1 MPIIH
6 AGTPICKKL
15 YSPRGFDKENPIFV
29 LPWNK
34 KQKGVIHMKMQAGYE
49 MRRWKRQMRK
59 ILSDSRVRQ
68 PVEILGAFLAGLCL
82 SAASL
87 SNQCQPLCLAVLC
100 AGLPGWLPLP
110 FALGGCVG
118 YWGFWGRAGLQ
129 GLVWIAAGLPVC
141 MILGQRAQKLRP
153 LLAGLAGLIVAVSGL
168 VFQLWQ
174 GEETAIA
181 MYLLRIALASGSAWL
196 VCSAQLR
203 QDPTAD
209 WLVMGMGVLAL
220 AQVAPVAF
228 LNLGLVAAALMAL
241 TAPFPA
247 VAIAGLAL
255 DLAGVTVVPMTA
267 VMCMAYLVRQ
277 ISWIPRG
284 GRMLVPA
291 AVYFAVMRLCGQEQ
305 WLMLPALLLGGLIS
319 LLLPRQI
326 RSYSRR
332 GDMGYA
338 QARLE
343 MVSGVLAQ
351 AQQLLQETL
360 MYPMDEGALIARA
373 ADRAC
378 STCIHREECVEAER
392 VRYLPQ
398 TLLHQSAITLDS
410 IPSGCRQPQ
419 RLLPELQHGRDQYR
433 LLLADRQRQQE
444 YRSAVIQQYGFL
456 SEYLQEL
463 SDNLPR
469 REEEPTARFE
479 PEVAVCSRGREAA
492 NGDRCLWFAGTRNR
506 YYVLLCD
513 GMGTGEGA
521 AYEAKT
527 AGYMLRRMLMAGYP
541 ANYALQSL
549 NSLCVLRGSA
559 GAVTVD
565 LVEADLVTGRAA
577 LYKWGAAPS
586 WLLGRA
592 GPERI
597 GREGPPPGISVE
609 QNQGTV
615 DRFTLQNGVPLV
627 LLSDGVDGSS
637 AMTGLEGDYDQP
649 AGFLAALI
657 LEAGYTDVPDDATAA
672 VLRLHRVER
681 NR

>member
-1 MPIIH
+1 
-6 AGTPICKKL
+6 
-15 YSPRGFDKENPIFV
+15 
-29 LPWNK
+29 
-34 KQKGVIHMKMQAGYE
+34 MKMRTGYE
-49 MRRWKRQMRK
+49 MRRWKRQLRK
-59 ILSDSRVRQ
+59 LLSDPRVRQ
-68 PVEILGAFLAGLCL
+68 PVELLAAFLAGLCL

-87 SNQCQPLCLAVLC
+87 GNQLQPFPLAVLC

-110 FALGGCVG
+110 FALGAGLG

-129 GLVWIAAGLPVC
+129 GLVWLAAGLPVC
-141 MILGQRAQKLRP
+141 IGLGQRAQKLRP
-153 LLAGLAGLIVAVSGL
+153 LLAALAGLIVAVSGL

-181 MYLLRIALASGSAWL
+181 MYLLRITLAAGATWL
-196 VCSAQLR
+196 MGTAQLR

-209 WLVMGMGVLAL
+209 WLVLGIGVLAL
-220 AQVAPVAF
+220 AQIAPVTF
-228 LNLGLVAAALMAL
+228 LNLGFGAAALMAL
-241 TAPFPA
+241 SAPFPA
-247 VAIAGLAL
+247 VAVAGLAL
-255 DLAGVTVVPMTA
+255 DLAGVTAVPMTA
-267 VMCMAYLVRQ
+267 VLCMVYLVRQ
-277 ISWIPRG
+277 LPWLPRLFRGLIPG
-284 GRMLVPA
+284 M
-291 AVYFAVMRLCGQEQ
+291 VYFAAISLWGMEQ
-305 WLMLPALLLGGLIS
+305 WLPLPALVLGGMAS
-319 LLLPRQI
+319 LLLPRQNAA
-326 RSYSRR
+326 YHRR

-351 AQQLLQETL
+351 ARQLLQETQV
-360 MYPMDEGALIARA
+360 YPMDEEALIARA

-378 STCIHREECVEAER
+378 GGCVHREECPEAER
-392 VRYLPQ
+392 VRFLPQ
-398 TLLHQSAITLDS
+398 TLLHQSAITLEH

-419 RLLPELQHGRDQYR
+419 RLLPQLQQGRDQYR
-433 LLLADRQRQQE
+433 LLLADRQRQTE
-444 YRSAVIQQYGFL
+444 YRSAVMQQYGFL

-469 REEEPTARFE
+469 REEEPTARFR

-527 AGYMLRRMLMAGYP
+527 AGSILRRMLMAGYP
-541 ANYALQSL
+541 TDYALQSL

-565 LVEADLVTGRAA
+565 LAEADLVTGRVA

-592 GPERI
+592 GPEKI
-597 GREGPPPGISVE
+597 GREGPPPGISLE
-609 QNQGTV
+609 QTQIGV
-615 DRFTLQNGVPLV
+615 DRFTMQNGVPLV
-627 LLSDGVDGSS
+627 LLSDGVDGS
-637 AMTGLEGDYDQP
+637 AAVTGLEGDYDQP
-649 AGFLAALI
+649 AGFLATLI
-657 LEAGYTDVPDDATAA
+657 LEAGYAEVPDDATAA
-672 VLRLHRVER
+672 VLRLHRLER

>member
-1 MPIIH
+1 MNIH
-6 AGTPICKKL
+6 TDFRL
-15 YSPRGFDKENPIFV
+15 
-29 LPWNK
+29 
-34 KQKGVIHMKMQAGYE
+34 
-49 MRRWKRQMRK
+49 RRWKREVQKTLR
-59 ILSDSRVRQ
+59 LPRVRQ
-68 PVEILGAFLAGLCL
+68 TLEIIAAFLAGLCL

-87 SNQCQPLCLAVLC
+87 DNCLQPLPLAVLC

-110 FALGGCVG
+110 FALGGSLG
-118 YWGFWGRAGLQ
+118 YGYFWGKAGLQ
-129 GLVWIAAGLPVC
+129 GLVWIATGLPVC
-141 MILGQRAQKLRP
+141 MGLGQRVRKLPP
-153 LLAGLAGLIVAVSGL
+153 LLAALAGLAVAVSGL
-168 VFQLWQ
+168 LFQLWQ
-174 GEETAIA
+174 GEQITVS
-181 MYLLRIALASGSAWL
+181 MYLLRIGLAFGATWL
-196 VCSAQLR
+196 LCNAQLR

-209 WLVMGMGVLAL
+209 WLVMGLGILAL
-220 AQVAPVAF
+220 AQVAPVPA
-228 LNLGLVAAALMAL
+228 LNLGMVAAALLAL

-247 VAIAGLAL
+247 VAIGGLAL
-255 DLAGVTVVPMTA
+255 DLAGITVMPMTA
-267 VMCMAYLVRQ
+267 VLCLAYLLRL
-277 ISWIPRG
+277 IPWLPRLSRALIPG
-284 GRMLVPA
+284 
-291 AVYFAVMRLCGQEQ
+291 AVYFAVMQLLQQPG
-305 WLMLPALLLGGLIS
+305 WLPLPALAVGGGLS
-319 LLLPRQI
+319 LLLPHQ
-326 RSYSRR
+326 SLNYSRR

-338 QARLE
+338 QTRLE
-343 MVSGVLAQ
+343 LVSGVLAQ
-351 AQQLLQETL
+351 AQQLLREIPV
-360 MYPMDEGALIARA
+360 YPMDEAALIARA
-373 ADRAC
+373 AERAC
-378 STCIHREECVEAER
+378 GNCPHREECPETER

-398 TLLHQSAITLDS
+398 TLLHLSAITLEH
-410 IPSGCRQPQ
+410 IPVGCRQPQ
-419 RLLPELQHGRDQYR
+419 RVLPQLQHGRDQYR

-444 YRSAVIQQYGFL
+444 YRAAVIQQYGFL

-463 SDNLPR
+463 SDQLPR
-469 REEEPTARFE
+469 REEEPVARFE

-527 AGYMLRRMLMAGYP
+527 AANMLRRMLTAGYP
-541 ANYALQSL
+541 TDYALQSL

-565 LVEADLVTGRAA
+565 LVEADLVTGRAG

-597 GREGPPPGISVE
+597 GREGPPPGISLEQTQPTVE
-609 QNQGTV
+609 
-615 DRFTLQNGVPLV
+615 RFTLQNGVPLV

-672 VLRLHRVER
+672 VLRLHRLDR
-681 NR
+681 SR

>member
-1 MPIIH
+1 MNIH
-6 AGTPICKKL
+6 PG
-15 YSPRGFDKENPIFV
+15 
-29 LPWNK
+29 LPL
-34 KQKGVIHMKMQAGYE
+34 H
-49 MRRWKRQMRK
+49 RWKRQLRK
-59 ILSDSRVRQ
+59 LMADPRVRQ
-68 PVEILGAFLAGLCL
+68 PVELLAAFLAGLCL

-87 SNQCQPLCLAVLC
+87 DNCSQPICLAVLC

-110 FALGGCVG
+110 FALGGCLG
-118 YWGFWGRAGLQ
+118 YWSFWGDAGLQ

-141 MILGQRAQKLRP
+141 VGLGQRARKLPP
-153 LLAGLAGLIVAVSGL
+153 LLAALAGLIVAVSGL

-174 GEETAIA
+174 GEQIA
-181 MYLLRIALASGSAWL
+181 LGMYLLRIGLAGGATWL
-196 VCSAQLR
+196 MCAAQLR

-209 WLVMGMGVLAL
+209 WLVLGLGVLAL
-220 AQVAPVAF
+220 AQVAPLPA
-228 LNLGLVAAALMAL
+228 LNLGFLVAGLLAL

-255 DLAGVTVVPMTA
+255 DLAGVAQVPMTA
-267 VMCMAYLVRQ
+267 VLCMAYLIRQ
-277 ISWIPRG
+277 IPWLPRSSRALIPG
-284 GRMLVPA
+284 
-291 AVYFAVMRLCGQEQ
+291 AVYFAVMGLLQQ
-305 WLMLPALLLGGLIS
+305 HHWQPLPALVAGGVIS
-319 LLLPRQI
+319 LLLPRQSLPY
-326 RSYSRR
+326 RRR

-351 AQQLLQETL
+351 AQQLLGEIPV
-360 MYPMDEGALIARA
+360 YPMDEGALIARA
-373 ADRAC
+373 AERAC
-378 STCIHREECVEAER
+378 SNCVHREECPEMER
-392 VRYLPQ
+392 VRILPQ
-398 TLLHQSAITLDS
+398 TLLHLSAITLEH
-410 IPSGCRQPQ
+410 IPAGCRQPQ
-419 RLLPELQHGRDQYR
+419 RLLPQLQHGRDQYR

-456 SEYLQEL
+456 AEYLQEL
-463 SDNLPR
+463 SDDLPR
-469 REEEPTARFE
+469 RDAEPVARFR

-492 NGDRCLWFAGTRNR
+492 NGDRCLHFAGTKSR

-527 AGYMLRRMLMAGYP
+527 AGNMLRRMLMAGYP
-541 ANYALQSL
+541 TDYALQSL

-565 LVEADLVTGRAA
+565 LAEADLVTGRAS

-597 GREGPPPGISVE
+597 GREGPPPGISLE
-609 QNQGTV
+609 QTHPVV

-637 AMTGLEGDYDQP
+637 AMVGLEGDYDQP

-672 VLRLHRVER
+672 VLRLHRLER

>member
-1 MPIIH
+1 
-6 AGTPICKKL
+6 
-15 YSPRGFDKENPIFV
+15 
-29 LPWNK
+29 
-34 KQKGVIHMKMQAGYE
+34 MKMQAGQE
-49 MRRWKRQMRK
+49 LRRWKRRVQK
-59 ILSDSRVRQ
+59 IMLNSRVGQ
-68 PVEILGAFLAGLCL
+68 PVKMMGAFLAGYCL

-87 SNQCQPLCLAVLC
+87 GNQCQPLCLSVLC

-110 FALGGCVG
+110 FALGSALG
-118 YWGFWGRAGLQ
+118 YWSFWGQAGLQ
-129 GLVWIAAGLPVC
+129 GIIWIAAGLPVC
-141 MILGQRAQKLRP
+141 MGLGQRSQKWRP
-153 LLAGLAGLIVAVSGL
+153 LLAGLASLIVAVSGL
-168 VFQLWQ
+168 IFQLGQ

-181 MYLLRIALASGSAWL
+181 IYLLRIVLAAGSTWL
-196 VCSAQLR
+196 VCNAQLR
-203 QDPTAD
+203 QDPAAD

-220 AQVAPVAF
+220 AQIAPVVF
-228 LNLGLVAAALMAL
+228 LNFGFVAAALIAL

-247 VAIAGLAL
+247 VAVAGLAL
-255 DLAGVTVVPMTA
+255 DLAGVTELPMTA

-277 ISWIPRG
+277 IPWIPKG
-284 GRMLVPA
+284 GRMLIPA
-291 AVYFAVMRLCGQEQ
+291 AVCFGVMRLCGQNQ
-305 WLMLPALLLGGLIS
+305 LWMLPALALGGLIS
-319 LLLPRQI
+319 LLLPRQAQ
-326 RSYSRR
+326 SFSRR
-332 GDMGYA
+332 GDMGYV

-351 AQQLLQETL
+351 AQQLLGETR

-378 STCIHREECVEAER
+378 GKCVHCSECGEAER

-398 TLLHQSAITLDS
+398 TLLHQSTITLDS
-410 IPSGCRQPQ
+410 IPAGCRQPH
-419 RLLPELQHGRDQYR
+419 RLLPELQHSRDQYR
-433 LLLADRQRQQE
+433 LLLADRQRQKE

-463 SDNLPR
+463 SDRLPH
-469 REEEPTARFE
+469 REEEPAARFE

-527 AGYMLRRMLMAGYP
+527 AGQMLRRMLMAGYP
-541 ANYALQSL
+541 TDYALESL

-597 GREGPPPGISVE
+597 GREGPPPGISLE

-657 LEAGYTDVPDDATAA
+657 LEAGYTEVPDDATAA
-672 VLRLHRVER
+672 VLRLRRLEK

>member
-1 MPIIH
+1 
-6 AGTPICKKL
+6 
-15 YSPRGFDKENPIFV
+15 
-29 LPWNK
+29 
-34 KQKGVIHMKMQAGYE
+34 MKMRTSYE
-49 MRRWKRQMRK
+49 MRRWKRQLRK
-59 ILSDSRVRQ
+59 ILSDPRVRQ
-68 PVEILGAFLAGLCL
+68 PVELLAAFLAGLCL

-87 SNQCQPLCLAVLC
+87 GNQLQPFSMAVLC

-110 FALGGCVG
+110 FALGAGLG

-129 GLVWIAAGLPVC
+129 GLVWLAAGLPVC
-141 MILGQRAQKLRP
+141 MGLGQRAQKLRP
-153 LLAGLAGLIVAVSGL
+153 LLAALAGLIVAVSGL

-174 GEETAIA
+174 GEETAVA
-181 MYLLRIALASGSAWL
+181 MYLLRIALAAGATWL
-196 VCSAQLR
+196 MCTAQLR

-209 WLVMGMGVLAL
+209 WLVLGIGVLAL
-220 AQVAPVAF
+220 AQIAPVAF
-228 LNLGLVAAALMAL
+228 LNLGFAAAALMAL

-247 VAIAGLAL
+247 VAVAGLAL
-255 DLAGVTVVPMTA
+255 DLAGVTAVPMTA
-267 VMCMAYLVRQ
+267 VLCMAYLVRQ
-277 ISWIPRG
+277 IPWLPKLFRG
-284 GRMLVPA
+284 MVPG
-291 AVYFAVMRLCGQEQ
+291 AVYFAAISLWGMDQ
-305 WLMLPALLLGGLIS
+305 WLPLPALVLGGMAS
-319 LLLPRQI
+319 LLLPRQNAAFH
-326 RSYSRR
+326 RR

-351 AQQLLQETL
+351 AQQLLQETQV
-360 MYPMDEGALIARA
+360 YPMDEGALIARA

-378 STCIHREECVEAER
+378 GSCIHREECAEAER
-392 VRYLPQ
+392 VRFLPQ
-398 TLLHQSAITLDS
+398 TLLHQSAITLEH

-419 RLLPELQHGRDQYR
+419 RLLPQLQHGRDQYR
-433 LLLADRQRQQE
+433 LLLADRQRQME

-469 REEEPTARFE
+469 REEEPTARFR

-527 AGYMLRRMLMAGYP
+527 AGNMLRRMLMAGYP
-541 ANYALQSL
+541 TNYALQSL

-565 LVEADLVTGRAA
+565 LAEADLGTGRAA

-592 GPERI
+592 GPEKI
-597 GREGPPPGISVE
+597 GREGPPPGISLE
-609 QNQGTV
+609 QTQIGV
-615 DRFTLQNGVPLV
+615 DRFTMQNGVPLV
-627 LLSDGVDGSS
+627 LLSDGVDGAA

-657 LEAGYTDVPDDATAA
+657 LEAGYTEVPDDATAA
-672 VLRLHRVER
+672 VLRLHRLER

>member
-1 MPIIH
+1 
-6 AGTPICKKL
+6 
-15 YSPRGFDKENPIFV
+15 
-29 LPWNK
+29 
-34 KQKGVIHMKMQAGYE
+34 MKMQTGYE
-49 MRRWKRQMRK
+49 MRRWKRKMRK
-59 ILSDSRVRQ
+59 ILADSRVRQ
-68 PVEILGAFLAGLCL
+68 PMEMLAAFLVGMCL

-87 SNQCQPLCLAVLC
+87 GNQCQPFGLAVLC

-110 FALGGCVG
+110 FALGSCVG
-118 YWGFWGRAGLQ
+118 YWGFWGQSGLQ
-129 GLVWIAAGLPVC
+129 GLIWIAAGLPVC
-141 MILGQRAQKLRP
+141 MVLGQSMQKLRP
-153 LLAGLAGLIVAVSGL
+153 LLSGMAGLIVAVSGL

-174 GEETAIA
+174 GEETEIA
-181 MYLLRIALASGSAWL
+181 MYLLRIGLAAGTTWL

-209 WLVMGMGVLAL
+209 WMVMGIGVLAL
-220 AQVAPVAF
+220 AQVAPVTF
-228 LNLGLVAAALMAL
+228 LNLGFVTATLMAM
-241 TAPFPA
+241 TSPFPA
-247 VAIAGLAL
+247 VAVAGLAL
-255 DLAGVTVVPMTA
+255 DLAGVTLVPMTA
-267 VMCMAYLVRQ
+267 VLCMVYLVRQ
-277 ISWIPRG
+277 IPWIPKG

-291 AVYFAVMRLCGQEQ
+291 AVYFGMMHLCGQMQ
-305 WLMLPALLLGGLIS
+305 WLMLPSLLLGGFVS
-319 LLLPRQI
+319 VLLPRQI

-338 QARLE
+338 QTRLE

-351 AQQLLQETL
+351 AQQLLQEHL
-360 MYPMDEGALIARA
+360 IYPMDEGALIARA

-378 STCIHREECVEAER
+378 STCIHREECMEAER

-398 TLLHQSAITLDS
+398 TLLHQSAITLEH
-410 IPSGCRQPQ
+410 IPVGCRQPQ

-433 LLLADRQRQQE
+433 LLLADRQRQKE

-456 SEYLQEL
+456 AEYLQEL
-463 SDNLPR
+463 SDHLPH

-527 AGYMLRRMLMAGYP
+527 AAHMLRRMLMAGYP
-541 ANYALQSL
+541 AHYALQSL

-577 LYKWGAAPS
+577 IYKWGAAPS

-597 GREGPPPGISVE
+597 GREGPPPGISLE
-609 QNQGTV
+609 QDQGTV

-627 LLSDGVDGSS
+627 LLSDGVDGGS
-637 AMTGLEGDYDQP
+637 AMTGLEGDYNQP

-657 LEAGYTDVPDDATAA
+657 LEAGYTEVPDDATAA
-672 VLRLHRVER
+672 VLRLRR
-681 NR
+681 LDKNR